1 MPLDLSEIDAAIHA
15 PARLAI
21 MALLASGD
29 ELEFTQLRERL
40 GLTDGNL
47 ASHLR
52 RLEEAGYVRC
62 SKSFAGRRPRTAYR
76 ILPKGRRAFERHVA
90 GLERI
95 LRAAGPEAAG

>member
-29 ELEFTQLRERL
+29 ELDFVRLRERL

-52 RLEEAGYVRC
+52 RLEEAGYVEC
-62 SKSFAGRRPRTAYR
+62 TKGFAGRRPRTAYR
-76 ILPKGRRAFERHVA
+76 ILPRGRQAFERHVA
-90 GLERI
+90 SLERI
-95 LRAAGPEAAG
+95 LRAAPGEPPH